1 MIPEYGSRGRVG
13 VIVPPANTT
22 VEPEL
27 AAMMPPGVAL
37 YTTRLPGQVA
47 HTTATGLR
55 ERFEGYI
62 KSLAE
67 VSTSFGNASL
77 DAVCLGVTGTSYL
90 VGLDAE
96 AAMLDDLRKSGAP
109 QVITA
114 AKAITELLGHFNA
127 KRIALVTPYPAWVI
141 DYAKKYWTQS
151 GFEIV
156 GLVPLPDV
164 VSIYEVNTRKVAAAA
179 CELRDLRA
187 DVIVLSGTGVATLP
201 AIEELQQSLEIPV
214 ISSNLSLGWWIL
226 NRLKLDR
233 TINTPSAAL
242 AGIGRRLSA
251 PTAATGEVDVL
262 GLLKGFAA
270 AYNQHDV
277 DKIMAYMSDDCKF
290 ISYFGPD
297 ICGETFSGFDA
308 VRKRVAQGLDDFPD
322 AVWQEI
328 SHFVSGNRGVSE
340 WIFRG
345 RRNGQGPLIE
355 REGVDIFTVRDG
367 RIAVKNTFHK
377 WRQT

>member
-1 MIPEYGSRGRVG
+1 MIPEYGSKGRVG

-37 YTTRLPGQVA
+37 YATRLPGQVA
-47 HTTATGLR
+47 HSTAMGLR

-62 KSLAE
+62 KALPGVA
-67 VSTSFGNASL
+67 TSFGGASL

-90 VGLDAE
+90 VGVDAE
-96 AAMLDDLRKSGAP
+96 ATLLDDLRKSGAP

-114 AKAITELLGHFNA
+114 AKAIVELLGRFNA
-127 KRIALVTPYPAWVI
+127 QRIALVTPYPAWVI
-141 DYAKKYWTQS
+141 DYAEKYWTQS
-151 GFEIV
+151 GFEII
-156 GLVPLPDV
+156 GLVQLPDV
-164 VSIYEVNTRKVAAAA
+164 VSIYEVNTRRVAAAA

-201 AIEELQQSLEIPV
+201 AIEQLQQSLEIPV
-214 ISSNLSLGWWIL
+214 VSSNLSLGWWIL
-226 NRLKLDR
+226 NRLQLDR
-233 TINTPSAAL
+233 TIDTPSAAL
-242 AGIGRRLSA
+242 AGITRRLPA
-251 PTAATGEVDVL
+251 PAMTTAEVDNL
-262 GLLKGFAA
+262 ALLNRFAV
-270 AYNQHDV
+270 AYNRHDV
-277 DKIMAYMSDDCKF
+277 DAIMACMSDDCKF

-297 ICGETFSGFDA
+297 ICGEAFSGFDA
-308 VRKRVAQGLDDFPD
+308 VRARVSQGLADFPD
-322 AVWQEI
+322 AHWEEI
-328 SHFVSGNRGVSE
+328 NHFVSGNRGVSE

-345 RRNGQGPLIE
+345 RRHGQGPLIE
-355 REGVDIFTVRDG
+355 REGVDIFTLRGG